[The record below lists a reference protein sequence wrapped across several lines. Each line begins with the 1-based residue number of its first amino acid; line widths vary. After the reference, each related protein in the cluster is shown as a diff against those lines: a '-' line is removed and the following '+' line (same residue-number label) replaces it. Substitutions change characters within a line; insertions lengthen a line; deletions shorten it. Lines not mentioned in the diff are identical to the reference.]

1 MSETVGSFFLSFFFS
16 QKRNGLDETSSAV
29 TNMSWYLPH
38 SIIFPTLICLTIF
51 VPFNRKQYFEAT
63 NNCTRRFTRHNLFD
77 ANWNTLV
84 KRRGC
89 FFTNKINSLTKTFS
103 ADANTSQ
110 YLPHPTPLLIY
121 DRRSPPWYKFL
132 SLPSLPLSLKSKM
145 AANIFVAIYWALARQ
160 DYACS
165 AGSVRP
171 LFLDGSKRR
180 RSWFCF
186 TDEFWKK
193 LRVTYIKKKIQISP
207 LTYKVS
213 GESWG
218 FHEMKEEILGSRI
231 FQEANHAPH
240 WVTRSCF
247 LKFYASQINLALIT
261 LHV

>member
-1 MSETVGSFFLSFFFS
+1 MHFRKWPIQMSQIKNRKHCHPTKTNTRRADEWNSGQFFSFFFF
-16 QKRNGLDETSSAV
+16 QPEKKWPRRNLLCGHKYEL
-29 TNMSWYLPH
+29 
-38 SIIFPTLICLTIF
+38 IFTTLYYFPNDNPWEKLLLICLTFF

-77 ANWNTLV
+77 ANRNTLV

-180 RSWFCF
+180 WSWFCF
-186 TDEFWKK
+186 TDEF
-193 LRVTYIKKKIQISP
+193 
-207 LTYKVS
+207 
-213 GESWG
+213 
-218 FHEMKEEILGSRI
+218 
-231 FQEANHAPH
+231 
-240 WVTRSCF
+240 
-247 LKFYASQINLALIT
+247 
-261 LHV
+261 